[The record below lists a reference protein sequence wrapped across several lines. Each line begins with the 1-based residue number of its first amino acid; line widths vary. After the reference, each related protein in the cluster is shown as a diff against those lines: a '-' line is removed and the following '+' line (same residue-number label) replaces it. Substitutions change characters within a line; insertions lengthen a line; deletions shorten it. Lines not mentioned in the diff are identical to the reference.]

1 MSWNV
6 VAVVLAAEDEAN
18 CKDGRVECGKESL
31 SVTAPGGLPHAELPP
46 VKETKHCHCRVIE
59 NGLPD
64 VCGRKCSY

>member
-31 SVTAPGGLPHAELPP
+31 SVTALEASLML
-46 VKETKHCHCRVIE
+46 
-59 NGLPD
+59 NFLL
-64 VCGRKCSY
+64 